1 MQQSP
6 KMTHITE
13 VMRPEDASCESP
25 IAGLYA
31 TEPEDDAHYR
41 EVMRPEDASCE
52 PPIAGLDAA
61 EPEGDARYT
70 RTYHPMWDIF

>member
-6 KMTHITE
+6 RVTHITEVMRPEDASCESPIAGLDAAEPEGDAHYRE

-41 EVMRPEDASCE
+41 
-52 PPIAGLDAA
+52 
-61 EPEGDARYT
+61 GDAT
-70 RTYHPMWDIF
+70 